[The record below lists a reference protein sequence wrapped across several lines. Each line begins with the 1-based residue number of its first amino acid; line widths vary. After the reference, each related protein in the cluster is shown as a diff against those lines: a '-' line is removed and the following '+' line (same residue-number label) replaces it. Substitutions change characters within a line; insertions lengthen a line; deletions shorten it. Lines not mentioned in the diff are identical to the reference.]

1 MSDKSLSMEMGNLIC
16 RFGREKTLLD
26 MADEIVLPCFFDEK
40 LVRSYSKTSYFFHEV
55 SPVLLSNGSSES
67 VVGIAGRFIKDTT
80 LEREQIFEE
89 GKGLVKDVG
98 SIRSSPSAIFLLIL
112 NNHRLIY
119 VKETKDAPS
128 KESFRSTLLSFLREK
143 HKGYIEAQF
152 ERFKAMREEEPNAER
167 VTKKDLH
174 EATPRPTLDLI
185 PLTSEDS
192 IEEFVRKYS
201 ILKNIEI
208 SLSDRNDE
216 NDNEPFFEELQKRKD
231 AIGSTNSVVKH
242 TNAKGLNKDEAISE
256 IAEATEQG
264 NQNVKLSGLDSE
276 GDILRGNNENFQ
288 LRKPL
293 EDLSSQPVNAAN
305 DLYESFVGLV
315 ENGLVKIPETS
326 EKARAMVE
334 SLAQRFFK

>member
-16 RFGREKTLLD
+16 RFGREKVLLD
-26 MADEIVLPCFFDEK
+26 MADEIVLPSFFDEK

-55 SPVLLSNGSSES
+55 SPVLLKDDASGS
-67 VVGIAGRFIKDTT
+67 VVGIAGRFIKNTT

-89 GKGLVKDVG
+89 GKGLVKDAG
-98 SIRSSPSAIFLLIL
+98 SMRSSPSAIFLLIL

-119 VKETKDAPS
+119 VKETNDAPS
-128 KESFRSTLLSFLREK
+128 IESFRSTLQNFLRDK
-143 HKGYIEAQF
+143 HKGYIEDKY
-152 ERFKAMREEEPNAER
+152 EHLKAKREEDPNAER
-167 VTKKDLH
+167 VTKEDLY
-174 EATPRPTLDLI
+174 EETPRPTLELI
-185 PLTSEDS
+185 PLTSEES

-201 ILKNIEI
+201 ILKTIEI

-216 NDNEPFFEELQKRKD
+216 NDNDPFFEALQKKKD
-231 AIGSTNSVVKH
+231 AIGSTNTLVKH
-242 TNAKGLNKDEAISE
+242 KNSKGLDKDEAISE

-264 NQNVKLSGLDSE
+264 NQNVKLSGIGGE

-288 LRKPL
+288 LRKHL
-293 EDLSSQPVNAAN
+293 EDLSPKLADAAN

-326 EKARAMVE
+326 QKAKAIVE
-334 SLAQRFFK
+334 SLAQRLFK

>member
-16 RFGREKTLLD
+16 RFGRDKVLLD

-55 SPVLLSNGSSES
+55 SPVLLNNEASES

-89 GKGLVKDVG
+89 GKGLVKDAG
-98 SIRSSPSAIFLLIL
+98 SMRSSPSAIFLLIL

-119 VKETKDAPS
+119 VKETRDAPS
-128 KESFRSTLLSFLREK
+128 KESFRSTLLSFLRDK
-143 HKGYIEAQF
+143 HKEYIEEEYKSLNA
-152 ERFKAMREEEPNAER
+152 AREEDANAER
-167 VTKKDLH
+167 ITKKDLH
-174 EATPRPTLDLI
+174 ESTPRPTLELI

-201 ILKNIEI
+201 ILKTIEI

-216 NDNEPFFEELQKRKD
+216 NDNDPFFEAMQKKKD
-231 AIGSTNSVVKH
+231 AIGSTKTLVKH
-242 TNAKGLNKDEAISE
+242 NNSKGLDKDEAISE

-264 NQNVKLSGLDSE
+264 NQTVKLSGIDNE
-276 GDILRGNNENFQ
+276 GDILRGNNDNFQ

-293 EDLSSQPVNAAN
+293 DDLSSKPANAAS

-315 ENGLVKIPETS
+315 KSGLVKVPETS
-326 EKARAMVE
+326 QKAKVIVE
-334 SLAQRFFK
+334 SLAQRLFK

>member
-1 MSDKSLSMEMGNLIC
+1 MSENSLSMEMGNLIC
-16 RFGREKTLLD
+16 RFGREKVLLD
-26 MADEIVLPCFFDEK
+26 MSDEIVLPCFFDK
-40 LVRSYSKTSYFFHEV
+40 TLVRSYSKTSYFFHEV
-55 SPVLLSNGSSES
+55 SPVLLSNGASGS

-89 GKGLVKDVG
+89 GKGLVKDNG
-98 SIRSSPSAIFLLIL
+98 SMRSSPSALFLLVL

-128 KESFRSTLLSFLREK
+128 KESFCSTLLSFLRDK
-143 HKGYIEAQF
+143 HRQYIEAEF
-152 ERFKAMREEEPNAER
+152 ERFMATREADPHSDR
-167 VTKKDLH
+167 VTKKDLY
-174 EATPRPTLDLI
+174 EQTPRPTLELI

-201 ILKNIEI
+201 ILKTIEI

-216 NDNEPFFEELQKRKD
+216 TDNDPFFEELQKRKD

-242 TNAKGLNKDEAISE
+242 NNSKGLDKDVAINE

-264 NQNVKLSGLDSE
+264 NQSVKLTGIDSE
-276 GDILRGNNENFQ
+276 GDILRGNNEKFQ

-293 EDLSSQPVNAAN
+293 EDLSSQPVNAAKE
-305 DLYESFVGLV
+305 LYKTFLGLI
-315 ENGLVKIPETS
+315 EDGLVKVPETPQ
-326 EKARAMVE
+326 KARAIVE
-334 SLAQRFFK
+334 SLVQRLF

>member
-1 MSDKSLSMEMGNLIC
+1 MSGKSLSMELGNLIC
-16 RFGREKTLLD
+16 RFGRDKVLLD

-55 SPVLLSNGSSES
+55 SPVLLNNDASDI

-89 GKGLVKDVG
+89 GKGLVKDAG
-98 SIRSSPSAIFLLIL
+98 SMRSSPSAIFLLIL
-112 NNHRLIY
+112 NSHRLIY

-128 KESFRSTLLSFLREK
+128 KESFRSTLLSFLRYK
-143 HKGYIEAQF
+143 HKEYIEAEY
-152 ERFKAMREEEPNAER
+152 ERLNAAREEDPKAER
-167 VTKKDLH
+167 VTKKDLN
-174 EATPRPTLDLI
+174 EATPRPTLELI

-192 IEEFVRKYS
+192 IEAFVRKYR
-201 ILKNIEI
+201 ILKTIEI

-216 NDNEPFFEELQKRKD
+216 NDNNPFFEEMQKRKD
-231 AIGSTNSVVKH
+231 AIGSTKTLVKH
-242 TNAKGLNKDEAISE
+242 TNSKGLDKDEAINE

-264 NQNVKLSGLDSE
+264 NQNVKLSGIDND

-293 EDLSSQPVNAAN
+293 EDLSSRPANAAN

-315 ENGLVKIPETS
+315 DSGLVKIPETS
-326 EKARAMVE
+326 QKAKAIVK
-334 SLAQRFFK
+334 SLAQRLFR